1 MLTNGARI
9 KTAKSSM
16 DINAITNLTM
26 VLRMLELK
34 QGLTIQKVVI
44 LEKYAIGN

>member
-1 MLTNGARI
+1 
-9 KTAKSSM
+9 M

-26 VLRMLELK
+26 VLRILELK